1 MKRVVV
7 ISLSFAA
14 IFVLAVISYL
24 TPAQSEAT
32 LTSYS
37 IHGLPKLTQVVQP
50 AAGKKPVVADNSDSI
65 TAEVR
70 EKAHKLYSDGNY
82 KEAFEA
88 YVKIATDPKSGGQPL
103 VSDLAILFQ
112 CIQRMRYY
120 TKWDELIEKIITVQS
135 DDWRV
140 LQAAAG
146 QYQSAPKYGI
156 IIDNKF
162 QRAPQRMTG
171 AARNSQERDRIRGL
185 QLLTQA
191 MPLALQDPNKSDVSR
206 FLVQFAQAWQNYQG
220 AWRMQA
226 FTDLDEL
233 PEYGDG
239 YGYGYG
245 GQGAPVDEDNNP
257 VFHKLPESW
266 ESAVSDGERFRWA
279 LHQAGV
285 VHPPQKLYTQ
295 FLWAQFLHGQF
306 GVQTMQQYG
315 AGFLGRQVQDD
326 EENPSK
332 GRYALISLTD
342 EETIAQLATGVR
354 RFDLPDEFNF
364 IAILNQIASSEDA
377 TQSSHAIQASTTLS
391 QLYQNR
397 RQYPKAAAVLRDIIK
412 RYPQITKNYGI
423 PTTLKSIV
431 GNWGTFD
438 AISGQ
443 TTNEQNIF
451 TYKFR
456 NAKKVTFTAHRINV
470 PNLLADV
477 KTHIE
482 LNKPSDVQFT
492 VNDISNLIYHQSS
505 ARYINE
511 KVTSWTLDLEPRESH
526 LDKRVTVEV
535 PIKETGAYKITA
547 TVEGGNTSS
556 IVYWLNNTTM
566 VKMATN
572 NGQMFY
578 LADSVS
584 GKPLPNTKLDF
595 FGFRQTRTKDGKIQN
610 IVKKFV
616 ETADADGLVTVGKD
630 LAPTNLQW
638 ITTARDGNGRFAY
651 LGFHGIWYGQIQD
664 QQYKQSKVF
673 IVTDRPVYRP
683 NQTVKSKFWL
693 RKAQYDKDDVSQFA
707 NISASLELYNPRG
720 EKVLTKSV
728 RTDEY
733 GGFEF
738 DWQAPEDAMLGVY
751 RFHVHGVGPN
761 QVSGG
766 NTFRIEEY
774 KKPEYEVTVEAPE
787 KPVALG
793 EVIKAKVNA
802 KYYFGAPVTEGTV
815 KVTIRRYNH
824 SQNWYPY
831 RAWDWCFGPG
841 YWWYCYDYPW
851 YPGWQNWVG
860 CVRPMPWWF
869 GTPHNPPELISQQEV
884 ELTADGTVE
893 LEIDT
898 AVARDLHPN
907 TDHRYE
913 IVAEVRDQSR
923 RTIVGNGSV
932 LATRKP
938 FTVFSWVDRG
948 YYHSGDTIRASFNA
962 KTLDGRPVQGKG
974 KLRLLKVTYNRD
986 NEPVERVVQ
995 SWNLNTNAQG
1005 LASQQIKAKEKG
1017 QYRVSYEVDDGNGH
1031 TIEGGYIFTVIGD
1044 GFDGGDFRFSD
1055 LELIPDKAEYRPGDT
1070 VKLQINTNRRQG
1082 TVLLFVRPSNGVYL
1096 PPKRID
1102 LKGKSTIEEIAVI
1115 RKDMPNFYV
1124 EAVTVANGRV
1134 FQSTKEIVVPP
1145 EKRIINVEVQPS
1157 SNTYKPGEKGTVKVR
1172 LTDHDGKPF
1181 EGSTIVSIYDK
1192 SVEYISGGTNVPGI
1206 QEFFWKWR
1214 RNHYP
1219 RYESNLQRYSYERV
1233 PPGANR
1239 MNALGVFGHTVAEDL
1254 NMLAKD
1260 KSGRSIAMNA
1270 GLRNQKGYF
1279 NQSVRRSTARG
1290 MMGGMG
1296 GGGAPMAAM
1305 ESASKLSEDAAMDSR
1320 FGAEGAAAENAP
1332 SQTAPQGGQ
1341 IAPGPNVEA
1350 TVRENFADTA
1360 LWVGT
1365 LSTDKEGFAEVEFEM
1380 PENLTTWKVNVWA
1393 MGHGTNVGE
1402 GHAEVITRKDLI
1414 VRLQA
1419 PRFFTETDEVVISA
1433 NVHNYLDSK
1442 KLVTTKLI
1450 VDGEYLLPLDE
1461 AERQISVEANGE
1473 TRVDWIVRVKGEGET
1488 TIQLQALTDE
1498 ESDAV
1503 QMSFPVYVHGILK
1516 TESWAG
1522 TIRPDQNT
1530 AQLSFTVPEQR
1541 KPEQSVLEVRYSPT
1555 LAAAMVDALPYML
1568 DYPYGCTEQTLNRF
1582 LPAAITQQTL
1592 LNMDLNLEK
1601 IREKRTNLNAQEI
1614 GDDPERAKQWKRF
1627 NRNPVF
1633 SQSEMQKIVKAGVT
1647 RLTNMQNP
1655 DGGWGWFGGG
1665 RHYSYPH
1672 TTAVVVHGL
1681 QVARQNGVEVDASVI
1696 GRGIKWLTSHQNAEV
1711 EKLRRADSKTNP
1723 YKLYADNRDALI
1735 YMILTEADVNNT
1747 TMQDFL
1753 YRDRTKLSVYGLV
1766 TFGLGLESVAHQER
1780 LTMVIRNIEQFLVQ
1794 DEENET
1800 AYLELPA
1807 GHAWWYWYGDEIETN
1822 AFYLK
1827 LLARVKPQSLQASR
1841 LVKYLLNNRKHATYW
1856 KSTRDTSL
1864 CIEAFSE
1871 YLKATGEASPDM
1883 TVEVWL
1889 DGEKHK
1895 QVKID
1900 ASNLFSFDNKLIL
1913 AADEI
1918 TSGQHTVELRR
1929 QGKGPVYLNV
1939 YSTNFT
1945 LEDFIEKAGLEIK
1958 VERRYYKLVADHKD
1972 IDVPGNRGQVAQQ
1985 KKENYK
1991 RIPISTGDKVE
2002 SGDIIEVELLFESK
2016 NDYEYLMFE
2025 DRKAAGVE
2033 PVDLRSG
2040 WVYSGLS
2047 AYREMRDESVNYFLH
2062 RISRGKHSF
2071 TYQVRAEIP
2080 GKFSALPTIGYAM
2093 YAPELRAN
2101 SDEIKIE
2108 IVDK

>member
-1 MKRVVV
+1 MKR
-7 ISLSFAA
+7 S
-14 IFVLAVISYL
+14 LAVCLLL
-24 TPAQSEAT
+24 TVILVVAIVLRPT
-32 LTSYS
+32 LARQ
-37 IHGLPKLTQVVQP
+37 TQNVIQGTPVSQP
-50 AAGKKPVVADNSDSI
+50 ADSKQPDSSDNIDE
-65 TAEVR
+65 AVR
-70 EKAHKLYSDGNY
+70 AAAHKLYTDGNY
-82 KEAFEA
+82 KEAYEA
-88 YVKIATDPKSGGQPL
+88 YKKIATDPKAGGAAL
-103 VSDLAILFQ
+103 VGDLQVLFQ
-112 CIQRMRYY
+112 CVQRMRYHSQ
-120 TKWDELIEKIITVQS
+120 WDELIESIIEVQS

-191 MPLALQDPNKSDVSR
+191 MPLALQDSNKQDTSN
-206 FLVQFAQAWQNYQG
+206 FLIQFARAWQNYQG
-220 AWRMQA
+220 AWRMQVL
-226 FTDLDEL
+226 TDLSEL
-233 PEYGDG
+233 PDYGDG
-239 YGYGYG
+239 YGHGYG
-245 GQGAPVDEDNNP
+245 SRGAPVDEDNNP
-257 VFHKLPESW
+257 VFHQLPESW
-266 ESAVSDGERFRWA
+266 EDAKSDGERYRWA
-279 LHQAGV
+279 LNKAGE
-285 VHPPQKLYTQ
+285 VHPPQKMYTR

-306 GVQTMQQYG
+306 GVQTMQQFG
-315 AGFLGRQVQDD
+315 AGFIGRQTHDD
-326 EENPSK
+326 DGHPAK
-332 GRYALISLTD
+332 GRFALATLSDT
-342 EETIAQLATGVR
+342 ETIAQLATGIK

-364 IAILNQIASSEDA
+364 VKLFKENAA
-377 TQSSHAIQASTTLS
+377 TADPAQKHHAIQASNVLA

-397 RQYPKAAAVLRDIIK
+397 RQYPKAAKVLRSIIK
-412 RYPQITKNYGI
+412 RYPQETKENGMQR
-423 PTTLKSIV
+423 TLESII
-431 GNWGTFD
+431 GNWGSFD
-438 AISGQ
+438 PISGQ

-456 NAKKVTFTAHRINV
+456 NAQKVTFTAHRIDV
-470 PNLLADV
+470 PKLLADV

-482 LNKPSDVQFT
+482 LNKASNVQYT
-492 VNDISNLIYHQSS
+492 INDISQLLYHQNSD
-505 ARYINE
+505 RYITE
-511 KVTSWTLDLEPRESH
+511 KVTDWSLDLEPHEDH
-526 LDKRVTVEV
+526 FDKRITVTVPLE
-535 PIKETGAYKITA
+535 KTGAYKITA
-547 TVEGGNTSS
+547 NVEEGNTSS
-556 IVYWLNNTTM
+556 IVFWLNNTTM

-572 NGQMFY
+572 NGQLFY
-578 LADSVS
+578 LADSTT
-584 GKPLPNTKLDF
+584 GKPLPNIKLDF
-595 FGFRQTRTKDGKIQN
+595 FGFRQTRNKDGKIQN
-610 IVKKFV
+610 IVKKFI
-616 ETADADGLVTVGKD
+616 ETADADGLVTVGKEQ
-630 LAPTNLQW
+630 APANLQW
-638 ITTARDGNGRFAY
+638 ITTARDGSGRFAY
-651 LGFHGIWYGQIQD
+651 LGFHGIWYGQIHD

-683 NQTVKSKFWL
+683 NHTVKSKFWL

-707 NISASLELYNPRG
+707 NVSATLELYNPRG
-720 EKVLTKSV
+720 EKIVSKRVT
-728 RTDEY
+728 TDEY
-733 GGFEF
+733 GGFEYE
-738 DWQAPEDAMLGVY
+738 WQASEDAMLGVY
-751 RFHVHGVGPN
+751 RFHIYGVGGN

-793 EVIKAKVNA
+793 EVIKAKVSA

-815 KVTIRRYNH
+815 KVTIRRYTH

-831 RAWDWCFGPG
+831 RPWDWCFGPG
-841 YWWYCYDYPW
+841 YWWYCYDYHW
-851 YPGWQNWVG
+851 YPGWNNWVG
-860 CVRPMPWWF
+860 CMRPTPWWF

-884 ELTADGTVE
+884 ELTEDGTVE
-893 LEIDT
+893 LEIDS
-898 AVARDLHPN
+898 AIAKELHPN

-923 RTIVGNGSV
+923 RTIVGKGSV

-948 YYHSGDTIRASFNA
+948 YYHSGDTIQASFNA
-962 KTLDGRPVQGKG
+962 KTLDNRPVEGKG

-986 NEPVERVVQ
+986 DEPVERVVQ
-995 SWNLNTNAQG
+995 TWNLDTDAQG
-1005 LASQQIKAKEKG
+1005 MAKQQIKAREKG
-1017 QYRVSYEVDDGNGH
+1017 QYRLSYEVNDGNGH
-1031 TIEGGYIFTVIGD
+1031 VIEGGYIFTIIGD
-1044 GFDGGDFRFSD
+1044 GFDGGSFRFND

-1070 VKLQINTNRRQG
+1070 VKLQINTNRREG
-1082 TVLLFVRPSNGVYL
+1082 TVLLFIRPSNGIYL

-1102 LKGKSTIEEIAVI
+1102 LKGKSTVEEITVI
-1115 RKDMPNFYV
+1115 CKDMPNFFV
-1124 EAVTVANGRV
+1124 EAVTVANGRI

-1145 EKRIINVEVQPS
+1145 EKRVINVEVEPS
-1157 SNTYKPGEKGTVKVR
+1157 AETYKPGEKGTVKVR
-1172 LTDHDGKPF
+1172 LTDHEGEPF
-1181 EGSTIVSIYDK
+1181 QGSTIVSIYDK
-1192 SVEYISGGTNVPGI
+1192 SVEYISGGSNVPAI

-1219 RYESNLQRYSYERV
+1219 RHESNLQRYSRERV
-1233 PPGANR
+1233 PPGKYH
-1239 MNALGVFGHTVAEDL
+1239 MGALGVFGHTVADDMSTL
-1254 NMLAKD
+1254 SRDKRAMLANT
-1260 KSGRSIAMNA
+1260 RFN
-1270 GLRNQKGYF
+1270 NQNDF
-1279 NQSVRRSTARG
+1279 L
-1290 MMGGMG
+1290 GGMG
-1296 GGGAPMAAM
+1296 GGGGRLARNAPMAAM
-1305 ESASKLSEDAAMDSR
+1305 ESASAKGVAAD
-1320 FGAEGAAAENAP
+1320 GAVALADQELAEGSPPSPTGNAAPNA
-1332 SQTAPQGGQ
+1332 Q
-1341 IAPGPNVEA
+1341 GPNVDA
-1350 TVRENFADTA
+1350 VVRKNFADTA

-1380 PENLTTWKVNVWA
+1380 PENLTTWKINVWA

-1402 GHAEVITRKDLI
+1402 GHTEVITRKDLI

-1442 KLVTTKLI
+1442 KQVTTKLL
-1450 VDGEYLLPLDE
+1450 VDGEYLIPLDK
-1461 AERQISVEANGE
+1461 AERLVQVDANGE
-1473 TRVDWIVRVKGEGET
+1473 VRVDWVVKVKGEGET

-1503 QMSFPVYVHGILK
+1503 EMSFPVYVHGILK

-1522 TIRPDQNT
+1522 TIRPDQND
-1530 AQLSFTVPEQR
+1530 AKISFTVPEER
-1541 KPEQSVLEVRYSPT
+1541 KPEQSVLEIRYSPT

-1582 LPAAITQQTL
+1582 LPAAITQHTL
-1592 LNMDLNLEK
+1592 LSMDLNLED
-1601 IREKRTNLNAQEI
+1601 IRNKRTNLNAQEI
-1614 GDDPERAKQWKRF
+1614 GDDQQRAKQWKRY

-1633 SQSEMQKIVKAGVT
+1633 SQDELQKIVKAGVT

-1672 TTAVVVHGL
+1672 TTAVIVHGL
-1681 QVARQNGVEVDASVI
+1681 QVARENGVEVDANVLA
-1696 GRGIKWLTSHQNAEV
+1696 RGIQWLTNHQNAEV
-1711 EKLRRADSKTNP
+1711 EKIKRAPSKTVP
-1723 YKLYADNRDALI
+1723 YKLHADNRDALI
-1735 YMILTEADVNNT
+1735 YMILTEADVNNVE
-1747 TMQDFL
+1747 MQNFL

-1766 TFGLGLESVAHQER
+1766 VFGLGLETVAQEER
-1780 LTMVIRNIEQFLVQ
+1780 LTMVVRNIEQFLVQ

-1807 GHAWWYWYGDEIETN
+1807 GHYWWYWYGDEIETN
-1822 AFYLK
+1822 AYYLK

-1864 CIEAFSE
+1864 CVEAFAE

-1889 DGEKHK
+1889 DGKKHK
-1895 QVKID
+1895 EVKID

-1913 AADEI
+1913 TGDEV
-1918 TSGQHTVELRR
+1918 TSGEHTVELKR
-1929 QGKGPVYLNV
+1929 QGEGPVYFNV

-1945 LEDFIEKAGLEIK
+1945 LEEFITKAGLEIK
-1958 VERRYYKLVADHKD
+1958 VERRYYKLVPDHKD
-1972 IDVPGNRGQVAQQ
+1972 IDVPGGRGQVVQQ
-1985 KKENYK
+1985 KKEKYK
-1991 RIPISTGDKVE
+1991 RIALQTGDQVE

-2033 PVDLRSG
+2033 PVDVRSG

>member
-1 MKRVVV
+1 MKRIIGTVVCLV
-7 ISLSFAA
+7 A
-14 IFVLAVISYL
+14 ILIVLANSYHTISD
-24 TPAQSEAT
+24 
-32 LTSYS
+32 TSNVPP
-37 IHGLPKLTQVVQP
+37 LDVTQVAQP
-50 AAGKKPVVADNSDSI
+50 AATAEQTAKPDNADTI
-65 TAEVR
+65 TADVR
-70 EKAHKLYSDGNY
+70 EKARKLYTDGNY

-88 YVKIATDPKSGGQPL
+88 YEKIATDPKAGGKPL
-103 VSDLAILFQ
+103 VDDLSILFQ

-120 TKWDELIEKIITVQS
+120 PKWDALIEKVVEVQS
-135 DDWRV
+135 NDWRV
-140 LQAAAG
+140 LQAVAG

-156 IIDNKF
+156 IIDNQW

-171 AARNSQERDRIRGL
+171 TARNSQERDRIRGL
-185 QLLTQA
+185 QLLNQA
-191 MPLALQDPNKSDVSR
+191 LPLAIQDGNKSEVSN
-206 FLVQFAQAWQNYQG
+206 FLIQFSQAWKNYRG
-220 AWRMQA
+220 VWRMQA
-226 FTDLDEL
+226 LTDLSEL
-233 PEYGDG
+233 PEYGEG
-239 YGYGYG
+239 YGNGYG
-245 GQGAPVDEDNNP
+245 GQGAPVDKDNNP
-257 VFHKLPESW
+257 VFHQLPDNW
-266 ESAVSDGERFRWA
+266 KDAKSDGERYRWA
-279 LHQAGV
+279 LNQAGV
-285 VHPPQKLYTQ
+285 VYPPQKIYTQ
-295 FLWAQFLHGQF
+295 YLFAQFLHGQF

-315 AGFLGRQVQDD
+315 AGFVGRQLEDNED
-326 EENPSK
+326 NPAT
-332 GRYALISLTD
+332 GRYALTSLSD
-342 EETIAQLATGVR
+342 SETIAHLATGMQ
-354 RFDLPDEFNF
+354 RFDLPKEFNF
-364 IAILNQIASSEDA
+364 VQILKGIANSSDSQQA
-377 TQSSHAIQASTTLS
+377 GHIIQASTTLS

-397 RQYPKAAAVLRDIIK
+397 RQYPKAAEVLRSVIK
-412 RYPQITKNYGI
+412 RFPQVTKNYGI
-423 PTTLKSIV
+423 HKTLETIV
-431 GNWGTFD
+431 GNWGAFD
-438 AISGQ
+438 PISGQ
-443 TTNEQNIF
+443 TTNEQNVF

-456 NAKKVTFTAHRINV
+456 NADKVTFTAHRIDV
-470 PNLLADV
+470 PKLLADV
-477 KTHIE
+477 KTHID
-482 LNKPSDVQFT
+482 LNRASDVQYT
-492 VNDISNLIYHQSS
+492 INDISNLMYHQNA

-511 KVTSWTLDLEPRESH
+511 KVTDWSVDLEPRDH
-526 LDKRVTVEV
+526 HFDKRITVEV
-535 PIKETGAYKITA
+535 PIKATGAYKITA
-547 TVEGGNTSS
+547 KVEGGNTSS

-584 GKPLPNTKLDF
+584 GAPLPNTKLDF
-595 FGFRQTRTKDGKIQN
+595 FGFRQTRTKEGKINN
-610 IVKKFV
+610 IVKRFV
-616 ETADADGLVTVGKD
+616 ETADDNGMVIVGKD

-638 ITTARDGNGRFAY
+638 ITTARDGDGRFAY
-651 LGFHGIWYGQIQD
+651 LGFHGIWYGQIHD

-720 EKVLTKSV
+720 EKVLGKNV
-728 RTDEY
+728 KTDEY

-738 DWQAPEDAMLGVY
+738 EWQAPEDAMLGVY
-751 RFHVHGVGPN
+751 RFHVYGIGSN

-774 KKPEYEVTVEAPE
+774 KKPEYEVTIEAPD

-793 EVIKAKVNA
+793 EVIKAKVSA
-802 KYYFGAPVTEGTV
+802 RYYFGAPVTEGTV
-815 KVTIRRYNH
+815 KVTIRRYSH

-851 YPGWQNWVG
+851 YPGWHKWVG
-860 CVRPMPWWF
+860 CVRPFPWWY
-869 GTPHNPPELISQQEV
+869 GTPHIPPELISQQEV
-884 ELTADGTVE
+884 ELNADGTVE
-893 LEIDT
+893 LEIDS
-898 AVARDLHPN
+898 AIAKELHPN
-907 TDHRYE
+907 SDHRYE

-948 YYHSGDTIRASFNA
+948 YYHSGDTIHASFNA
-962 KTLDGRPVQGKG
+962 KTLDNRPVQGKG
-974 KLRLLKVTYNRD
+974 KLRLLKISYNRD

-995 SWNLNTNAQG
+995 TWNLNTDAQG
-1005 LASQQIKAKEKG
+1005 LASQQIKAKESG
-1017 QYRVSYEVDDGNGH
+1017 QYRISYEVDDGNGH
-1031 TIEGGYIFTVIGD
+1031 VIEGGYIFTIIGA
-1044 GFDGGDFRFSD
+1044 GFDGAGFRYSD
-1055 LELIPDKAEYRPGDT
+1055 LELVPDKAEYRPGDT
-1070 VKLQINTNRRQG
+1070 VRLQINTNRRNS

-1096 PPKRID
+1096 PPKRIN
-1102 LKGKSTIEEIAVI
+1102 LKGKSTVEEITVI
-1115 RKDMPNFYV
+1115 KKDMPNFYV
-1124 EAVTVANGRV
+1124 EAVTVANGRI

-1145 EKRIINVEVQPS
+1145 EKRVINVEVEPS
-1157 SNTYKPGEKGTVKVR
+1157 SETFKPSEKGTVKVR
-1172 LTDHDGKPF
+1172 LTDHEGEPF

-1192 SVEYISGGTNVPGI
+1192 SVEYISGGSNIPGI

-1214 RNHYP
+1214 RSHYP
-1219 RYESNLQRYSYERV
+1219 RHESNLLRYSYERV
-1233 PPGANR
+1233 APGTNQMAV
-1239 MNALGVFGHTVAEDL
+1239 LGVFGYTVAEDMSL
-1254 NMLAKD
+1254 LGKD
-1260 KSGRSIAMNA
+1260 KDDAKYLTKNSRF
-1270 GLRNQKGYF
+1270 RNQDAYLA
-1279 NQSVRRSTARG
+1279 QTARKSAMMAG
-1290 MMGGMG
+1290 MRE
-1296 GGGAPMAAM
+1296 GGAMPAAAM
-1305 ESASKLSEDAAMDSR
+1305 ESSSMVAEDGALAFDMGEEVDANQIGLADPTDSQ
-1320 FGAEGAAAENAP
+1320 GLQGENM
-1332 SQTAPQGGQ
+1332 
-1341 IAPGPNVEA
+1341 EA
-1350 TVRENFADTA
+1350 TVRKNFADTA

-1402 GHAEVITRKDLI
+1402 GHTEVITRKDLI

-1433 NVHNYLDSK
+1433 NVHNYLDTQK
-1442 KLVTTKLI
+1442 VVTTKLL
-1450 VDGEYLLPLDE
+1450 VDGKYLLALDD
-1461 AERQISVEANGE
+1461 AEREVKVDANGE
-1473 TRVDWIVRVKGEGET
+1473 TRVDWVVKVQGEGET

-1503 QMSFPVYVHGILK
+1503 EMSFPVYVHGILK

-1522 TIRPDQNT
+1522 TIRPDQNDAT
-1530 AQLSFTVPEQR
+1530 LAFRVPEQR
-1541 KPEQSVLEVRYSPT
+1541 KPEQSVLEIRYSPT

-1568 DYPYGCTEQTLNRF
+1568 AYPYGCTEQTLNRF

-1592 LNMDLNLEK
+1592 LNMDLNLED
-1601 IREKRTNLNAQEI
+1601 IRNKRTNLNAQEI
-1614 GDDPERAKQWKRF
+1614 GDDQQRAQQWRRF
-1627 NRNPVF
+1627 DSNPVF
-1633 SQSEMQKIVKAGVT
+1633 NQAEMQKIVQAGVT

-1672 TTAVVVHGL
+1672 TTAVVIHGF
-1681 QVARQNGVEVDASVI
+1681 QVARQNGIKVDANVLA
-1696 GRGIKWLTSHQNAEV
+1696 RGIKWLTNHQAAEV
-1711 EKLRRADSKTNP
+1711 SKLKRANAKANP

-1735 YMILTEADVNNT
+1735 YMILTESDVNNT
-1747 TMQDFL
+1747 EMQDFL
-1753 YRDRTKLSVYGLV
+1753 YRDRTKLSVYGNV
-1766 TFGLGLESVAHQER
+1766 VFALGLETVDHQDR
-1780 LTMVIRNIEQFLVQ
+1780 LTMVVRNIEQYLIQ

-1807 GHAWWYWYGDEIETN
+1807 GHHWWYWYGDEIETN

-1895 QVKID
+1895 EVEID

-1913 AADEI
+1913 TGDEV
-1918 TSGQHTVELRR
+1918 TSGEHTVEIRR
-1929 QGKGPVYLNV
+1929 QGKGPVYFNV

-1958 VERRYYKLVADHKD
+1958 VERFYYKVVADHKGM
-1972 IDVPGNRGQVAQQ
+1972 DVAGNRGQVVQQ
-1985 KKENYK
+1985 KNENYK
-1991 RIPISTGDKVE
+1991 RIPLSTGDQVE
-2002 SGDIIEVELLFESK
+2002 SGDIIEVELIFESK

-2033 PVDLRSG
+2033 PVDVRSG

-2108 IVDK
+2108 IIDK